1 MLTFRQPTTAHI
13 DELAANLRQQ
23 DIDELRAL
31 GHDDLRKP
39 IADGVTLS
47 TWCYAALVDG
57 HVAAIFGVAP
67 MGGLLDPRGV
77 PWALGTDRIWP
88 NRRALA
94 RASRGYIRQMLA
106 AYPHLTNIVH
116 ARNTAAT
123 SWLRRAGF
131 VLAEPKPL
139 PPHGEMFHVFE
150 MKRSARNV

>member
-1 MLTFRQPTTAHI
+1 MVEFVAPTAAHI

-39 IADGVTLS
+39 IGDGVALS
-47 TWCYAALVDG
+47 TWCYTALADG
-57 HVAAIFGVAP
+57 HVLAIFGVAP

-94 RASRGYIRQMLA
+94 RASHGYIRRMLA
-106 AYPHLTNIVH
+106 TYPHLTNIVH
-116 ARNTAAT
+116 ARNTAAVG
-123 SWLRRAGF
+123 WLQRVGF
-131 VLAEPKPL
+131 KLHDAQPVA
-139 PPHGEMFHVFE
+139 PHGEMFHVFE
-150 MKRSARNV
+150 KRR